1 MEALAASELS
11 KAAAQ
16 PVAQAVAQPVA
27 QPVAQHV
34 ATFAEPQKQQ
44 ASETPRRFA
53 SADEA
58 IRSGLEMARQ
68 RRAVGARLYDAPV
81 GADPQLGACCW
92 RSDCRTD
99 LGAEAAAV
107 HNVRHATP
115 RPAGRDE
122 GAQLNE
128 MLRKLEGQVRQLET
142 QKETQVRQL
151 EAQVQKVEAQ
161 KTAQVRQLQSQVQK
175 LEAQK
180 TAQVQKLEA
189 QVQKLEAQKTAQVRQ
204 LQSQV
209 RSLEAQKKEL
219 AMTQAAAA
227 EPAAQ
232 SVAPRRVRKV
242 DASVRK
248 AQNYFLRR

>member
-1 MEALAASELS
+1 M
-11 KAAAQ
+11 
-16 PVAQAVAQPVA
+16 
-27 QPVAQHV
+27 

-128 MLRKLEGQVRQLET
+128 KLRKLEGQVQQLET
-142 QKETQVRQL
+142 QKKTQVRQL
-151 EAQVQKVEAQ
+151 EAQVQKV
-161 KTAQVRQLQSQVQK
+161 
-175 LEAQK
+175 
-180 TAQVQKLEA
+180 
-189 QVQKLEAQKTAQVRQ
+189 EAQKTAQVRQ